1 MKKVEN
7 HCSKVSPKGMTSW
20 RPSAQHMSLWGKG
33 GGTLHLQTIT
43 AFLYALKITFSGLM
57 EMHRCG
63 EWQLFFKD
71 MKA

>member
-1 MKKVEN
+1 ML
-7 HCSKVSPKGMTSW
+7 HL
-20 RPSAQHMSLWGKG
+20 PSLFKQHDQLETKRSAHEPVGEG

>member
-33 GGTLHLQTIT
+33 GGHFI
-43 AFLYALKITFSGLM
+43 
-57 EMHRCG
+57 
-63 EWQLFFKD
+63 FKL
-71 MKA
+71 